1 MHAAKAT
8 VCQFPLKVAF
18 AVTGHKIQGQTIKKG
33 CKIVVNWSKII
44 PRGLVYVMLSRAES
58 IDDAY
63 IAGAFKPEKIQ
74 CIETA
79 LNETKRL
86 EEKSL
91 TNIY

>member
-1 MHAAKAT
+1 
-8 VCQFPLKVAF
+8 
-18 AVTGHKIQGQTIKKG
+18 
-33 CKIVVNWSKII
+33 
-44 PRGLVYVMLSRAES
+44 MLSRAES

-74 CIETA
+74 CIEAA

-91 TNIY
+91 TNIQYQCDTICFCQHPIFE